1 MNKILNNKEGK
12 NLTFKVQK
20 KLKLENHQVIFK
32 IHQETTSVPNS
43 LFFYNFPEPF
53 FGYDQNFVEGYN
65 QFINTFQDK
74 CIKLIEDT
82 IEQKIENLNQEIE
95 TIQNTIKA
103 TDESFNENF
112 ISDLYS
118 CVVIK
123 KKIF

>member
-1 MNKILNNKEGK
+1 M
-12 NLTFKVQK
+12 
-20 KLKLENHQVIFK
+20 ENHQVIFK
-32 IHQETTSVPNS
+32 IHQEKNSVPNS
-43 LFFYNFPEPF
+43 LFFYNFPKPF

-65 QFINTFQDK
+65 QLINFFQDK

-103 TDESFNENF
+103 ADESFNENF

-118 CVVIK
+118 YVVNQEEDVLKSYFILKKNIK
-123 KKIF
+123 RKDVNALTLK